1 MLEVRNLK
9 KIYKTK
15 GGVDVRAL
23 DDVSIVYPEKGLVFL
38 LGKSG
43 SGKSTLLNVT
53 GGLDKPDSGEI
64 IVKGRSSKD
73 FTASDFD
80 SYRNTFIG
88 FIFQEYN
95 ILNEFNVEQNIALA
109 LQLQGKKATKEEVND
124 ILAQVDL
131 VGLNKRKPNTLSG
144 GQKQRIAIARALIKS
159 PEIIMADEP
168 TGALDSN
175 TGKQVFDTLKKLS
188 KDKLIIVVSHDR
200 DFAEQYGD
208 RIIELKDGKIISDDS
223 KNYKEPVKVSEN
235 VHIINDNTVS
245 IKHGK
250 ELSDKDIKEIAKILK
265 SSDGEVVIT
274 SGDKNVVN
282 TKKAIHLN
290 DDGASEVFLPTV
302 EEKNQRQY
310 SAEEA
315 KFIKSK
321 MPFRSSFKMGA
332 SGLKTKPVRLVFT
345 ILLSIVSFTMF
356 GVLSTFMMYN
366 PSYTIAYA
374 LQKSPNDYE
383 QINKQM
389 LYTDHY
395 EQIDFR
401 TGEVLSSNT
410 YDNST
415 RTRFGVSEV
424 ANLNNNH
431 VGHDFAGVIAFSP
444 WGDSAASLN
453 LSTGEDYYYNYSK
466 LSGFVD
472 AGEAYMSR
480 NGFNLT
486 GTYPANEKEIAISK
500 YTFNVLKHDE
510 TLALTDNVS
519 SILDKTIKLSMDGG
533 PQLSMK
539 VSGVYDT
546 GEIPAEFNALKNKSE
561 LDKLDSKAQRNL
573 SESFRYYISKSYHAL
588 GYVSANFYE
597 TYNSTYYRDYDQN
610 PVNSMYLRGLQISE
624 SKDVYDW
631 DVRDDMGNGFYIDSD
646 IADAQAYYTF
656 YNKNGEKA
664 SYQTINDNQIY
675 ISYNDYQNALRN
687 AEYNFVNKIR
697 ELVTDTY
704 KQEMYPELQAKL
716 TSTKTVGDEEIS
728 YRDLY
733 EEACN
738 RLVNGGGKGSQYPE
752 GHSYEEDYAFVK
764 DFNDTYYAETMRR
777 NYLRNVTDQIMSV
790 IDTSDPEYADFV
802 NAQDDAIKLTHSLA
816 AFNALDNA
824 IKDNAEL
831 TRLASNEVLRRSAE
845 SLMYRE
851 EDFSEYEMI
860 VHTVSIKDYSA
871 DQITLLESLVNK
883 YPSEGY
889 KTSYNADVSEFTNT
903 PAVTNYDKVYYKNYT
918 GQTGELEVVGFF
930 HVGTEPSS
938 MYGDNSPIITKN
950 FALTKTRYEETI
962 SRNHRTTIYE
972 KPADERY
979 LSLITKTQ
987 FSEAQ
992 IDNLR
997 QSGKGYKY
1005 ELTNSAYSTV
1015 TMFISLVDTLKTV
1028 FLIVG
1033 FVVGGFAALMFAN
1046 FISVSI
1052 SNKKKEIGILRA
1064 VGARGNDVFKIFY
1077 SESFVIAAIC
1087 VVFAIVSSIVT
1098 CFGINSSLQEG
1109 LGISALNFGPI
1120 NVLIIIGVAL
1130 LVSILS
1136 TFIPVFLAAKKP
1148 PVESIRAL

>member
-109 LQLQGKKATKEEVND
+109 LQLQGKKATKEEVNN

-131 VGLNKRKPNTLSG
+131 AGLNKRKPNTLSG

-235 VHIINDNTVS
+235 VHVINDNTVS

-265 SSDGEVVIT
+265 NSDGEVVIT
-274 SGDKNVVN
+274 SGDKNVSN
-282 TKKAIHLN
+282 TKKAIHVN

-302 EEKNQRQY
+302 EEKNTKQY
-310 SAEEA
+310 TAEEA

-321 MPFRSSFKMGA
+321 MPFKSSFKMGA

-383 QINKQM
+383 QITKQM
-389 LYTDHY
+389 VYTDHY
-395 EQIDFR
+395 EQVDFR

-410 YDNST
+410 YDGTT
-415 RTRFGVSEV
+415 RTRFGVEEV
-424 ANLNNNH
+424 KGLNNNH
-431 VGHDFAGVIAFSP
+431 VGHDFAGVISFSS
-444 WGDSAASLN
+444 WGDSSASFGI
-453 LSTGEDYYYNYSK
+453 STGEDYYYNYTK
-466 LSGFVD
+466 LNGFVD
-472 AGEAYMSR
+472 AGAEYMNR
-480 NGFNLT
+480 NGFQLT
-486 GTYPANEKEIAISK
+486 GNYPANEKEIAISK

-510 TLALTDNVS
+510 TLALSDSVS
-519 SILDKTIKLSMDGG
+519 SIIDKTIKLSMDGG
-533 PQLSMK
+533 PQLSLK
-539 VSGVYDT
+539 VTGVYDV
-546 GEIPAEFNALKNKSE
+546 GEIPSDFNVLKTKSE
-561 LDKLDSKAQRNL
+561 LDKLDSKSQRAL
-573 SESFRYYISKSYHAL
+573 AESFQNFISKSYHAL
-588 GYVSANFYE
+588 GYVSANFFE
-597 TYNSTYYRDYDQN
+597 TYNPTYYRNNDYN
-610 PVNSMYLRGLQISE
+610 AVNSMYLRGLQIS
-624 SKDVYDW
+624 SSQDVYHWEVNDN
-631 DVRDDMGNGFYIDSD
+631 MGNGFYIDSD
-646 IADAQAYYTF
+646 IAEALAYYTF
-656 YNKNGEKA
+656 YDKTGAK
-664 SYQTINDNQIY
+664 STHQTLNDNQVY
-675 ISYNDYQNALRN
+675 ISYSEYQNALYN
-687 AEYNFVNKIR
+687 ATMNYINRIR
-697 ELVTDTY
+697 ELTNNSYYEEV
-704 KQEMYPELQAKL
+704 YPELHAKL
-716 TSTKTVGDEEIS
+716 ESTTTVAGEETS
-728 YRDLY
+728 YRFIY
-733 EEACN
+733 QEACN
-738 RLVNGGGKGSQYPE
+738 RLNMGGGKGSSYPE
-752 GHSYEEDYAFVK
+752 GYSYEEDLELVR
-764 DFNDTYYAETMRR
+764 DFNDTYYSETMRR
-777 NYLRNVTDQIMSV
+777 NYLRDIAGSVRGV
-790 IDTSDPEYADFV
+790 IDTSAPEYADFE
-802 NAQDDAIKLTHSLA
+802 NAYQDAIYLTHSKV
-816 AFNALDNA
+816 AFDALDSA

-831 TRLASNEVLRRSAE
+831 KQYADNEVLRRSAE
-845 SLMYRE
+845 SVMYRE
-851 EDFSEYEMI
+851 ADFSQYDEI
-860 VHTVSIKDYSA
+860 VHNVSIKDFTTE
-871 DQITLLESLVNK
+871 QINLLTNLVNK
-883 YPSEGY
+883 YASDGY
-889 KTSYNADVSEFTNT
+889 KTSYNADISEFINT
-903 PAVTNYDKVYYKNYT
+903 PVVQAFDKVYYKNYT

-930 HVGTEPSS
+930 HSGAEPSS
-938 MYGDNSPIITKN
+938 YGENCPIITKA
-950 FALTKTRYEETI
+950 FALAKTRYEETI

-972 KPADERY
+972 KPVDERY
-979 LSLITKTQ
+979 FSLITKTQ

-997 QSGKGYKY
+997 QSGQGYKY
-1005 ELTNSAYSTV
+1005 ELTNSAYGTV

-1077 SESFVIAAIC
+1077 SESFLIAAIC

-1136 TFIPVFLAAKKP
+1136 TFIPVFLASRKP